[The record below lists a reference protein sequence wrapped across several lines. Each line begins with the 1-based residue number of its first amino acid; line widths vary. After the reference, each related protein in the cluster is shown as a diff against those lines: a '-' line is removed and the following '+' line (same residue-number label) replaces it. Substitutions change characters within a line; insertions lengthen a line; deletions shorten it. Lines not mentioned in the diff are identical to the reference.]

1 MMLWNVS
8 EGLAQDKAGLNFTKG
23 HSQNKRCSLESKR
36 SNDED

>member
-23 HSQNKRCSLESKR
+23 HSQKQEMHARENAQT
-36 SNDED
+36 